1 MIKIENLNFSYKNNS
16 DENENVEYTAAL
28 NDLDLSINKGEF
40 VAILGHNGSGKSTLA
55 KLLNGQIFPTSGD
68 ILICGMNTK
77 DDKKIWEIREKCSMV
92 FQNPDNQMVATT
104 VENEVA
110 FGPENL
116 QIKNPE
122 LRQRVDE
129 AIKLVGM
136 QDYIKKSP
144 SELSGGQ
151 KQRVSI
157 AGVIAMLSD
166 CIIFDEPTAM
176 LDPKGRADVM
186 NIIHDLNKKYK
197 KTVVHITHYM
207 EEAALADRII
217 VLNKGKK
224 ALEGSAREVFSNV
237 KEMKDLGLT
246 VPQVTEIAYELEKEG
261 YNFDKL
267 PLNIEEFLEL
277 VWKLN

>member
-16 DENENVEYTAAL
+16 DENENIEYTAAL

-217 VLNKGKK
+217 VLNKGRKE
-224 ALEGSAREVFSNV
+224 LEGSAREVFSNV
-237 KEMKDLGLT
+237 KEMKELGLT

-261 YNFDKL
+261 YKFDKL

-277 VWKLN
+277 V

>member
-176 LDPKGRADVM
+176 LDPQGRSDVM

-237 KEMKDLGLT
+237 KEMKELGLT

-277 VWKLN
+277 V

>member
-1 MIKIENLNFSYKNNS
+1 MIKIENLNFSYKNDS
-16 DENENVEYTAAL
+16 DENENIEYTNAL
-28 NDLDLSINKGEF
+28 NDLSISINKGEF

-68 ILICGMNTK
+68 IWISGMNTK
-77 DDKKIWEIREKCSMV
+77 DEEKIWDIREKCSMV

-104 VENEVA
+104 VEDEVA

-116 QIKNPE
+116 QVKNPE

-136 QDYIKKSP
+136 EKFVKRSP

-176 LDPKGRADVM
+176 LDPQGRSDVM
-186 NIIHDLNKKYK
+186 DIIQTLNKKYK

-224 ALEGSAREVFSNV
+224 ALEGSAREVFSKV

-261 YNFDKL
+261 YKFEKL

-277 VWKLN
+277 V

>member
-1 MIKIENLNFSYKNNS
+1 MIKIENLNFSYKNDS
-16 DENENVEYTAAL
+16 DENENIEYTNAL
-28 NDLDLSINKGEF
+28 NDLSMSINKGEF

-68 ILICGMNTK
+68 IWISGMNTK
-77 DDKKIWEIREKCSMV
+77 DEEKIWDIREKCSMV

-104 VENEVA
+104 VEDEVA

-116 QIKNPE
+116 QVKNPE

-136 QDYIKKSP
+136 ENFVKRSP

-176 LDPKGRADVM
+176 LDPQGRSDVM
-186 NIIHDLNKKYK
+186 DIIQTLNKKYK

-217 VLNKGKK
+217 VLNKGQV
-224 ALEGSAREVFSNV
+224 AMQGSAREVFSKV

-246 VPQVTEIAYELEKEG
+246 VPQVTEIAYELEKDG
-261 YNFDKL
+261 YNFEKL

-277 VWKLN
+277 IWK

>member
-1 MIKIENLNFSYKNNS
+1 MIKIENVNFSYKEIS
-16 DENENVEYTAAL
+16 DENENEEYTNAL
-28 NDLDLSINKGEF
+28 NNLNISIKDGEF
-40 VAILGHNGSGKSTLA
+40 VAVLGHNGSGKSTLA
-55 KLLNGQIFPTSGD
+55 KLLNAQIFPTKGD

-116 QIKNPE
+116 QVKNPE
-122 LRQRVDE
+122 LRKRVDE

-136 QDYIKKSP
+136 QDYVKRSP
-144 SELSGGQ
+144 SALSGGQ

-176 LDPKGRADVM
+176 LDPQGRVDVM
-186 NIIHDLNKKYK
+186 NIIQDLNKKYK
-197 KTVVHITHYM
+197 KTIVHITHYM

-224 ALEGSAREVFSNV
+224 ALEGSAREVFSKV

-261 YNFDKL
+261 YKFEKL

-277 VWKLN
+277 V

>member
-116 QIKNPE
+116 QIENPE

-277 VWKLN
+277 V

>member
-16 DENENVEYTAAL
+16 DENENIEYTAAL
-28 NDLDLSINKGEF
+28 NDLDLSITKGEF

-217 VLNKGKK
+217 VLNKGRKE
-224 ALEGSAREVFSNV
+224 LEGSAREVFSNV
-237 KEMKDLGLT
+237 KEMKKLGLT

-261 YNFDKL
+261 YNFEKL

-277 VWKLN
+277 V

>member
-16 DENENVEYTAAL
+16 DENENIEYTAAL
-28 NDLDLSINKGEF
+28 NDLDLSIDKGEF

-166 CIIFDEPTAM
+166 CVIFDEPTAM
-176 LDPKGRADVM
+176 LDPKGRSDVM
-186 NIIHDLNKKYK
+186 DIIHDLNKKYK

-217 VLNKGKK
+217 VLNKGRKE
-224 ALEGSAREVFSNV
+224 LEGSAREVFSNV
-237 KEMKDLGLT
+237 KEMKELGLT

-261 YNFDKL
+261 YEFEKL

-277 VWKLN
+277 V

>member
-16 DENENVEYTAAL
+16 DENENIEYTAAL

-77 DDKKIWEIREKCSMV
+77 DDKRIWEIREKCSMV

-116 QIKNPE
+116 QVKNPE

-197 KTVVHITHYM
+197 KTIVHITHYM

-261 YNFDKL
+261 YEFEKL

-277 VWKLN
+277 V

>member
-176 LDPKGRADVM
+176 LDPQGRVDVM
-186 NIIHDLNKKYK
+186 NIIQDLNKKYK
-197 KTVVHITHYM
+197 KTIVHITHYM

-224 ALEGSAREVFSNV
+224 ALEGSAREVFSKV

-261 YNFDKL
+261 YKFEKL

-277 VWKLN
+277 V

>member
-116 QIKNPE
+116 QVKNPE

-129 AIKLVGM
+129 AIRLVGM
-136 QDYIKKSP
+136 QDYVKKSP

-217 VLNKGKK
+217 VLNKGRKE
-224 ALEGSAREVFSNV
+224 LEGSAREVFSNV

-277 VWKLN
+277 V

>member
-1 MIKIENLNFSYKNNS
+1 MIKIENLNFSYKNDS
-16 DENENVEYTAAL
+16 DENENIEYTNAL
-28 NDLDLSINKGEF
+28 NDLSISINKGEF

-68 ILICGMNTK
+68 IWIAGMNTK
-77 DDKKIWEIREKCSMV
+77 DEEKIWDIREKCSMV

-104 VENEVA
+104 VEDEVA

-116 QIKNPE
+116 QVKNPE

-136 QDYIKKSP
+136 EKFVKRSP

-176 LDPKGRADVM
+176 LDPQGRSDVM
-186 NIIHDLNKKYK
+186 NIIQTLNKKYK

-217 VLNKGKK
+217 VLNKGKV
-224 ALEGSAREVFSNV
+224 AMQGSAREVFSKV

-246 VPQVTEIAYELEKEG
+246 VPQVTEIAYELKKDG
-261 YNFDKL
+261 YDFEKL

-277 VWKLN
+277 I

>member
-1 MIKIENLNFSYKNNS
+1 MTGKKIIIFKNNS
-16 DENENVEYTAAL
+16 EENEKDSTLAL
-28 NDLDLSINKGEF
+28 NNLNLSIKEGEF

-55 KLLNGQIFPTSGD
+55 KLLNGQIFPTKGD

-77 DDKKIWEIREKCSMV
+77 DEKKIWDIREKCSMV

-116 QIKNPE
+116 QVKNPE
-122 LRQRVDE
+122 LRERVEE

-136 QDYIKKSP
+136 QDYVKRSP
-144 SELSGGQ
+144 SALSGGQ

-176 LDPKGRADVM
+176 LDPQGRNDVM
-186 NIIHDLNKKYK
+186 DIIQTLNKKYK

-217 VLNKGKK
+217 VLNKGEK
-224 ALEGSAREVFSNV
+224 ALEGSAREVFSKV

-261 YNFDKL
+261 YNFEKL

-277 VWKLN
+277 V

>member
-16 DENENVEYTAAL
+16 DENENIEYTAAL

-151 KQRVSI
+151 KQIVSI

-217 VLNKGKK
+217 VLNKGRKE
-224 ALEGSAREVFSNV
+224 LEGSAREVFSNV

-277 VWKLN
+277 V

>member
-16 DENENVEYTAAL
+16 DENENIEYTAAL
-28 NDLDLSINKGEF
+28 NDLNLSINKGEF

-129 AIKLVGM
+129 AIRLVGM
-136 QDYIKKSP
+136 QEYIKKSP

-217 VLNKGKK
+217 VLNKGRKE
-224 ALEGSAREVFSNV
+224 LEGSAREVFSNV

-261 YNFDKL
+261 YKFDKL

-277 VWKLN
+277 V

>member
-16 DENENVEYTAAL
+16 DENENIEYTAAL
-28 NDLDLSINKGEF
+28 NDLELSINKGEF

-77 DDKKIWEIREKCSMV
+77 DDKKIWQIREKCSMV

-116 QIKNPE
+116 QVKNPE

-176 LDPKGRADVM
+176 LDPKGRSDVM

-237 KEMKDLGLT
+237 KEMKELGLT

-277 VWKLN
+277 V

>member
-136 QDYIKKSP
+136 QDYVKKSP

-176 LDPKGRADVM
+176 LDPKGRSDVM
-186 NIIHDLNKKYK
+186 NIINDLNKKYK

-237 KEMKDLGLT
+237 KEMKKLGLT
-246 VPQVTEIAYELEKEG
+246 VPQVTEIAYELGKEG
-261 YNFDKL
+261 YEFEKL

-277 VWKLN
+277 V

>member
-1 MIKIENLNFSYKNNS
+1 MIKIENLNFSYRNNS
-16 DENENVEYTAAL
+16 EENEKDSTLAL
-28 NDLDLSINKGEF
+28 NNLNLSIKEGEF

-55 KLLNGQIFPTSGD
+55 KLLNGQIFPTKGD

-77 DDKKIWEIREKCSMV
+77 DEKKIWDIREKCSMV

-116 QIKNPE
+116 QVKNPE
-122 LRQRVDE
+122 LRERVEE

-136 QDYIKKSP
+136 QDYVKRSP
-144 SELSGGQ
+144 SALSGGQ

-176 LDPKGRADVM
+176 LDPQGRNDVM
-186 NIIHDLNKKYK
+186 DIIQTLNKKYK

-217 VLNKGKK
+217 VLNKGEK
-224 ALEGSAREVFSNV
+224 ALEGSAREVFSKV
-237 KEMKDLGLT
+237 KEMKYLGLT

-261 YNFDKL
+261 YNFEKL

-277 VWKLN
+277 V

>member
-16 DENENVEYTAAL
+16 DENENIEYTAAL
-28 NDLDLSINKGEF
+28 NDLDLSINRGEF

-77 DDKKIWEIREKCSMV
+77 DDKRIWEIREKCSMV

-116 QIKNPE
+116 QVKNPE
-122 LRQRVDE
+122 LRKRVDE
-129 AIKLVGM
+129 AIRLVGM
-136 QDYIKKSP
+136 QDYVKKSP

-237 KEMKDLGLT
+237 KEMKKLGLT

-261 YNFDKL
+261 YEFEKL

>member
-1 MIKIENLNFSYKNNS
+1 MIKIENLNFSYKNDS
-16 DENENVEYTAAL
+16 DENENIEYTNAL
-28 NDLDLSINKGEF
+28 NNLSLSINEGEF

-68 ILICGMNTK
+68 IWISGMNTK
-77 DDKKIWEIREKCSMV
+77 DQDKIWDIREKCSMV

-116 QIKNPE
+116 QVKNPE

-136 QDYIKKSP
+136 ENYVKRSP

-176 LDPKGRADVM
+176 LDPQGRSDVM
-186 NIIHDLNKKYK
+186 DIIQTLNKKYK

-224 ALEGSAREVFSNV
+224 AIEGSAREVFSKV
-237 KEMKDLGLT
+237 KEMKELGLT
-246 VPQVTEIAYELEKEG
+246 VPQVTEIAYELKKDG
-261 YNFDKL
+261 YNFEKL

-277 VWKLN
+277 V

>member
-1 MIKIENLNFSYKNNS
+1 MIKIENLNFSYKNDS
-16 DENENVEYTAAL
+16 DENENIEYTNAL
-28 NDLDLSINKGEF
+28 NDLSMSINKGEF

-68 ILICGMNTK
+68 IWISGMNTK
-77 DDKKIWEIREKCSMV
+77 DEEKIWDIREKCSMV

-104 VENEVA
+104 VEDEVA

-116 QIKNPE
+116 QVKNPE

-136 QDYIKKSP
+136 ENFVKRSP

-176 LDPKGRADVM
+176 LDPQGRSDVM
-186 NIIHDLNKKYK
+186 NIIQTLNKKYK

-217 VLNKGKK
+217 VLNKGQV
-224 ALEGSAREVFSNV
+224 AMQGSAREVFSKV

-246 VPQVTEIAYELEKEG
+246 VPQVTEIAYELKKDG
-261 YNFDKL
+261 YDFEKL

-277 VWKLN
+277 I

>member
-1 MIKIENLNFSYKNNS
+1 MIKIENLNFSYKNDS
-16 DENENVEYTAAL
+16 DENENIEYTNAL
-28 NDLDLSINKGEF
+28 NDLSMSINKGEF

-68 ILICGMNTK
+68 IWIAGMNTK
-77 DDKKIWEIREKCSMV
+77 DEEKIWDIREKCSMV

-104 VENEVA
+104 VEDEVA

-116 QIKNPE
+116 QVKNPE

-136 QDYIKKSP
+136 ENFVKRSP

-176 LDPKGRADVM
+176 LDPQGRSDVM
-186 NIIHDLNKKYK
+186 DIIQTLNKKYK

-217 VLNKGKK
+217 VLNKGQV
-224 ALEGSAREVFSNV
+224 AMQGSAREVFSKV

-246 VPQVTEIAYELEKEG
+246 VPQVTEIAYELKKDG
-261 YNFDKL
+261 YDFEKL

-277 VWKLN
+277 I

>member
-1 MIKIENLNFSYKNNS
+1 MIKIENLNFSYKNDS
-16 DENENVEYTAAL
+16 DENENIEYTNAL
-28 NDLDLSINKGEF
+28 NDLSISINKGEF

-68 ILICGMNTK
+68 IWISGMNTK
-77 DDKKIWEIREKCSMV
+77 DEEKIWDIREKCSMV

-104 VENEVA
+104 VEDEVA

-116 QIKNPE
+116 QVKNPE

-136 QDYIKKSP
+136 EKFVKRSP

-176 LDPKGRADVM
+176 LDPQGRSDVM
-186 NIIHDLNKKYK
+186 DIIQTLNKKYK

-217 VLNKGKK
+217 VLNKGQV
-224 ALEGSAREVFSNV
+224 AMQGSAREVFSKV

-246 VPQVTEIAYELEKEG
+246 VPQVTEIAYELEKDG
-261 YNFDKL
+261 YNFEKL

-277 VWKLN
+277 I

>member
-1 MIKIENLNFSYKNNS
+1 MIKIENLNFSYKNYS
-16 DENENVEYTAAL
+16 DENENIEYTNAL
-28 NDLDLSINKGEF
+28 NNLSLSINKGEF

-68 ILICGMNTK
+68 IWISGMNTK
-77 DDKKIWEIREKCSMV
+77 DQDKIWDIREKCSMV

-116 QIKNPE
+116 QVKNPE

-136 QDYIKKSP
+136 ENYVKRSP

-176 LDPKGRADVM
+176 LDPQGRSDVM
-186 NIIHDLNKKYK
+186 DIIQTLNKKYK

-217 VLNKGKK
+217 VLNKGEK
-224 ALEGSAREVFSNV
+224 AIEGSAREVFSKV
-237 KEMKDLGLT
+237 KEMKELGLT
-246 VPQVTEIAYELEKEG
+246 VPQVTEIAYELEKDG
-261 YNFDKL
+261 YNFEKL

-277 VWKLN
+277 I

>member
-1 MIKIENLNFSYKNNS
+1 M
-16 DENENVEYTAAL
+16 
-28 NDLDLSINKGEF
+28 SINKGEF

-116 QIKNPE
+116 QVKNPE

-129 AIKLVGM
+129 AIRLVGM
-136 QDYIKKSP
+136 QDYVKKSP

-217 VLNKGKK
+217 VLNKGRKE
-224 ALEGSAREVFSNV
+224 LEGSAREVFSNV
-237 KEMKDLGLT
+237 KEMKELGLT

-261 YNFDKL
+261 YKFDKL

-277 VWKLN
+277 V

>member
-16 DENENVEYTAAL
+16 DENENIEYTAAL

-116 QIKNPE
+116 QIENPE

-136 QDYIKKSP
+136 EDYKKKSP

-176 LDPKGRADVM
+176 LDPKGRSDVM

-237 KEMKDLGLT
+237 KEMKKLGLT

-261 YNFDKL
+261 YNFEKL

-277 VWKLN
+277 V

>member
-16 DENENVEYTAAL
+16 DENENIEYTAAL
-28 NDLDLSINKGEF
+28 NDLDLSINRGEF

-77 DDKKIWEIREKCSMV
+77 DDKRIWEIREKCSMV

-116 QIKNPE
+116 QVKNPE
-122 LRQRVDE
+122 LRKRVDE
-129 AIKLVGM
+129 AIRLVGM
-136 QDYIKKSP
+136 QDYVKKSP

-237 KEMKDLGLT
+237 KEMKKLGLT

-261 YNFDKL
+261 YEFEKL

-277 VWKLN
+277 V

>member
-16 DENENVEYTAAL
+16 DENENIEYTAAL

-261 YNFDKL
+261 YEFEKL

-277 VWKLN
+277 V